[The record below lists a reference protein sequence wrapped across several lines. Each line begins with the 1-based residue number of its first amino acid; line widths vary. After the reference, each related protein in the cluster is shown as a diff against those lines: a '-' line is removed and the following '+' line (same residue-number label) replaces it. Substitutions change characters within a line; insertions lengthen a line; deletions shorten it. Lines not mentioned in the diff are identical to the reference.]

1 MRGHLGVRAANSAIA
16 EPFGDKLTLDQVDCL
31 VFGRSG

>member
-1 MRGHLGVRAANSAIA
+1 MQGRLGVRATYSAIA
-16 EPFGDKLTLDQVDCL
+16 DPFGDKLTLDQVNCL